1 MAFTFHRTLTFI
13 RYIEVFCTFACVDS
27 VCYDEEFFKLRFVSI
42 HFTVTLAGPKKFVYR
57 GSLNRGSTVT
67 YKFGENG

>member
-1 MAFTFHRTLTFI
+1 M
-13 RYIEVFCTFACVDS
+13 DS
-27 VCYDEEFFKLRFVSI
+27 VCYDEEFFKLRFFSI
-42 HFTVTLAGPKKFVYR
+42 HFTVTLAGPKKIVYR